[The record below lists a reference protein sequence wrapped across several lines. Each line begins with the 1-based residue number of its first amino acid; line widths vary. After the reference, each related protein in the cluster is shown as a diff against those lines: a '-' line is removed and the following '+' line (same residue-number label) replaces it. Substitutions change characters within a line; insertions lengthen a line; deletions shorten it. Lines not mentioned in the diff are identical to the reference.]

1 MRSLRRP
8 IRKLFQMVLGGLVF
22 VVSVPSV
29 QGQTRVEIYDLPE
42 AFNDLVYVDAIDQG
56 ICQVQ
61 ESYSFSFGDPVR
73 DSSRNRDP
81 YDTRRIAFESD
92 ENDRMVTVRI
102 DAETKRSTQAVKI
115 SFKAF
120 PSQIEKIKKS
130 ILSGRPGSDV
140 LLTESLFCDQQPYL
154 FVENFQ
160 RIIIRQ

>member
-1 MRSLRRP
+1 
-8 IRKLFQMVLGGLVF
+8 MVLGGLVF

-102 DAETKRSTQAVKI
+102 DAETKRSTQA
-115 SFKAF
+115 
-120 PSQIEKIKKS
+120 
-130 ILSGRPGSDV
+130 
-140 LLTESLFCDQQPYL
+140 
-154 FVENFQ
+154 ENFF
-160 RIIIRQ
+160 